1 MVALADALDFGAAFG
16 GVAIL
21 SVAVDFRFAFV
32 IACSAEAPCKDTGV
46 ASARS
51 GVEDRAGYSSGPMT
65 KGYER
70 NGMGQRVIADNWS
83 LQAVSALLTTG
94 LDPEDNPG
102 IAPLTDPAQAPQPLP
117 QAVIDIEA
125 LFDLLTDVLL
135 RDQILVDNRFHDAWF
150 GQGESLSEL
159 ARRSIVRP
167 HGFLDYPERL
177 EAPRNG
183 FLAKLLLNQT
193 MSKEQSHNEAAWD
206 RDRTTPHTF
215 TSQLVW
221 GGAGMLARAFVYATP
236 YTPHPLRRRL
246 FQRAGVAL
254 PSPPTAL
261 GEFKQEIAKH
271 RDQLYPASPKDDGVL
286 GVHVVLPALPALVL
300 REASSLDD
308 MFVVASQMRDQLSE
322 VRAWLSQFQEAISAG
337 EFKAISVERKRLA
350 TLGKDVGRALG
361 KVPAD
366 APTLNIGWGWFK
378 LNFKPDLT
386 GWMPKFDRVQ
396 TQVSALTFAP
406 SGHREL
412 VKLLGFFGHQHSS
425 VATRTIEHFA
435 KRPSVF

>member
-1 MVALADALDFGAAFG
+1 
-16 GVAIL
+16 
-21 SVAVDFRFAFV
+21 
-32 IACSAEAPCKDTGV
+32 
-46 ASARS
+46 
-51 GVEDRAGYSSGPMT
+51 
-65 KGYER
+65 
-70 NGMGQRVIADNWS
+70 MGQRVIADNWS
-83 LQAVSALLTTG
+83 LQAISELLTTG

-102 IAPLTDPAQAPQPLP
+102 VAPLTDPTQASQPLP

-125 LFDLLTDVLL
+125 LFDLLTDVML
-135 RDQILVDNRFHDAWF
+135 RDQILVDDRFHDVWF
-150 GQGESLSEL
+150 GQGEPLSEL

-167 HGFLDYPERL
+167 HGFLEHPERL
-177 EAPRNG
+177 GAPRNG
-183 FLAKLLLNQT
+183 FLARLLLNET
-193 MSKEQSHNEAAWD
+193 MSKEQSDNEAAWE
-206 RDRTTPHTF
+206 RDRTTPHKF

-261 GEFKQEIAKH
+261 GEFKHEIAQQRHK
-271 RDQLYPASPKDDGVL
+271 LYPAAPTDDGVL
-286 GVHVVLPALPALVL
+286 GVNVVLPALPALVL
-300 REASSLDD
+300 RDASSLED
-308 MFVVASQMRDQLSE
+308 MFVVASQMRDRLSE

-337 EFKAISVERKRLA
+337 EFKAIGAERKRLA
-350 TLGKDVGRALG
+350 TLGKDVERALG
-361 KVPAD
+361 KTPAD

-378 LNFKPDLT
+378 LNFKHDFT

-435 KRPSVF
+435 KRASV